1 MNYVSYENM
10 TALIDKIK
18 EWVIGRLALKQD
30 KLTPG
35 QGVSITDDN
44 VISTETNSVI
54 EVNLSNYT
62 DYLKKAQYQYIVNG
76 ETVTKEMRGWTLDT
90 SKSNH
95 CGTYYFT
102 EEMKD
107 IITPQQPIMRIGI
120 TEFEDQVTEAKMN
133 GCRLTLGGWFKV
145 GMFLKS
151 RRATKVIG
159 RGMYLEYYYSN
170 VEYDTEIDTTLSEGI
185 MKIIDEFDDVY
196 IVDCS
201 NRQHFIDLLCWKC
214 KWFTKGYIK

>member
-10 TALIDKIK
+10 SALIEKIK
-18 EWVIGRLALKQD
+18 EWVNEKLASKQD
-30 KLTPG
+30 ILTPG
-35 QGVSITDDN
+35 QGISINDNN

-54 EVNLSNYT
+54 EVNSSNYT
-62 DYLKKAQYQYIVNG
+62 DYLKK
-76 ETVTKEMRGWTLDT
+76 ETYNIEIDGVETTKEMRGWSLDT

-102 EEMKD
+102 EEMKE

-120 TEFEDQVTEAKMN
+120 TEFGDQTTEAKMN
-133 GCRLTLGGWFKV
+133 GCRITLGGWFKV
-145 GMFLKS
+145 GMYINS
-151 RRATKVIG
+151 RKQSKTIG
-159 RGMYLEYYYSN
+159 RGQTVEYYYSN
-170 VEYDTEIDTTLSEGI
+170 VEYDTEVDTILEKGI
-185 MKIIDEFDDVY
+185 MRIIDEFNDMY

-201 NRQHFIDLLCWKC
+201 TRQHFIDLLCWKC

>member
-1 MNYVSYENM
+1 MNYVSYDNM
-10 TALIDKIK
+10 IALIGKIK
-18 EWVIGRLALKQD
+18 EWVNEKLASKQD
-30 KLTPG
+30 ILTPG
-35 QGVSITDDN
+35 QGISINDNN

-54 EVNLSNYT
+54 EVNSSNYT
-62 DYLKKAQYQYIVNG
+62 EYLKKAQYQYVVNG
-76 ETVTKEMRGWTLDT
+76 ETVVKEMRGWTLDT

-102 EEMKD
+102 EEMKE

-120 TEFEDQVTEAKMN
+120 TEFGDQTTEAKMN
-133 GCRLTLGGWFKV
+133 GCRITLGGWFKV

-151 RRATKVIG
+151 RRATKTIG
-159 RGMYLEYYYSN
+159 RGMTVEYYYSN
-170 VEYDTEIDTTLSEGI
+170 VEYDTEMDTSLVEGVT
-185 MKIIDEFDDVY
+185 KIIDEFDDVY
-196 IVDCS
+196 IIDNS